1 MKTFVVLFGVAAAF
15 GAAIAVAYWFVAHEE
30 ATGTA
35 LLSVMTAALVFAA
48 GYAVVAERDA
58 RLVGDRPNESLRDAA
73 GEELGVFT
81 IKSPYPILIAL
92 CTVLLLS
99 GLLWSPLLA
108 IAALIGILL
117 CFWRLGAESAR
128 V

>member
-1 MKTFVVLFGVAAAF
+1 MKTFVVLFGIAAAF
-15 GAAIAVAYWFVAHEE
+15 GAAIAVAYWFIAHEE

-35 LLSVMTAALVFAA
+35 LLSVMTVALVFAA

-58 RLVGDRPNESLRDAA
+58 GLVGDRPDESLREAA

-81 IKSPYPILIAL
+81 IRSPYPVLVAL
-92 CTVLLLS
+92 CTVALLS
-99 GLLWSPLLA
+99 GLLWSPMLA
-108 IAALIGILL
+108 LAALVGMLL

-128 V
+128 L